1 MDSETLCM
9 SDLPHRRND
18 DLMMP
23 TVGCVWKISADMFVT
38 GSYGKKMDG

>member
-1 MDSETLCM
+1 MDSKTLCT

-18 DLMMP
+18 DPTMP
-23 TVGCVWKISADMFVT
+23 TVGCIWKISGDMYVP